1 MQIIASCGSIGV
13 PFRIFSEQKQYIIL
27 RAICKKKSRRTGIIK
42 MKKAIFT
49 GAAAAAGIW
58 RITEMT
64 NKAMNCVKSIGLGLA
79 VGTAAG
85 VICKCASDS
94 RSHTL
99 RRRAKHAAGV
109 MEDLLDNVTYLF
121 K

>member
-1 MQIIASCGSIGV
+1 
-13 PFRIFSEQKQYIIL
+13 
-27 RAICKKKSRRTGIIK
+27 
-42 MKKAIFT
+42 MKKEIIT

-58 RITEMT
+58 RITKMT

-94 RSHTL
+94 RRHTL
-99 RRRAKHAAGV
+99 RSRAKHAADV
-109 MEDLLDNVTYLF
+109 MEDIFDNVTYMF
-121 K
+121 R